1 MADTGQNNNDQQPMI
16 EVTDL
21 HKYFGSFHVLKGIST
36 TVQKS
41 EVVSM
46 MGPSGSGKSTFLR
59 CLNRL
64 EEPSSGSIKIDGT
77 EIVTHRIDINKVR
90 TEIGIVFQDY
100 NLFPH
105 LSVIQNITL
114 APVNVKGMKYREAE
128 EIGMNLLKRVG
139 VQEKAREYPS
149 NLSGGQQQRVAMAR
163 SLAMNPKIMFF
174 DEPTSALDP
183 EMIREVLDVMRDLA
197 DEGMTMVVVSHEL
210 GFIREASNK
219 ILVLENGKV
228 IEEGDP
234 TSIFQNPQ
242 HARTQEFLSKI
253 L

>member
-21 HKYFGSFHVLKGIST
+21 HKYFGSFHVLKGITT

-114 APVNVKGMKYREAE
+114 APVNVKGMKYKEAE